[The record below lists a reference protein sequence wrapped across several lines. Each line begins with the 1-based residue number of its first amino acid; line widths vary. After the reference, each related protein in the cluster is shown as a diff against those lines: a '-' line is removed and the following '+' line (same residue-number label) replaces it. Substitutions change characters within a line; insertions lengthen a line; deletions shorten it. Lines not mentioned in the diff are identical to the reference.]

1 MSRACIF
8 QLAAVARGIRLG
20 DGATNVVNC
29 HTNAYG
35 NYANYDNILYG
46 HKKNYN
52 IKSIS
57 KKKYRILRRLTT
69 FAIKLFHF
77 YKDNVYIG
85 KRLKMGKRFVT
96 VVFF

>member
-1 MSRACIF
+1 MLIMIIYCMVIK
-8 QLAAVARGIRLG
+8 
-20 DGATNVVNC
+20 N
-29 HTNAYG
+29 
-35 NYANYDNILYG
+35 
-46 HKKNYN
+46 NYN

-57 KKKYRILRRLTT
+57 KKKYRILRRLTI

-77 YKDNVYIG
+77 YKDKVYIG